1 MLRICFDIGTNSI
14 LSPTDPWDPPGTFQN
29 NRKYR
34 WTTLQGRS
42 YDRNI
47 RLNLFSKKEE
57 GVLEKQMVTQIQ
69 ICCISMKSISP
80 KQFFVQSFLQNTK
93 HQKITQKRYFIK
105 NWLHFYKELLRYF
118 CQKMKQINWF
128 GNRAGSLAFFCIC
141 SINIILDMSPQP
153 PPKKKSA
160 W

>member
-29 NRKYR
+29 NRKYI

-80 KQFFVQSFLQNTK
+80 KQFFVQSFLQNPK

-105 NWLHFYKELLRYF
+105 NWLHFWNKNSKKGGLCEVCVKPEGGIEWDTSLHRILMRTDRTQFYMILQYKRY
-118 CQKMKQINWF
+118 IT
-128 GNRAGSLAFFCIC
+128 
-141 SINIILDMSPQP
+141 
-153 PPKKKSA
+153 
-160 W
+160 

>member
-80 KQFFVQSFLQNTK
+80 KQFFVQSFLQNPK

-105 NWLHFYKELLRYF
+105 NWLHFWKRTFVFVEKGIKLIDLVTEQGPLL
-118 CQKMKQINWF
+118 
-128 GNRAGSLAFFCIC
+128 FCIHL
-141 SINIILDMSPQP
+141 INMIFDVSPQSPP
-153 PPKKKSA
+153 PPKK
-160 W
+160 